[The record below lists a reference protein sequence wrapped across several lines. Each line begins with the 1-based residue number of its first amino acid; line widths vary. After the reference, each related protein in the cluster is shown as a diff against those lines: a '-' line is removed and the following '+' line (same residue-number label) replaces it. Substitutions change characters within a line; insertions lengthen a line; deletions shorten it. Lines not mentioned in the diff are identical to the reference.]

1 MRLPARSASPP
12 LDPTLAIAVRRV
24 LAEPPRSPVD
34 PARFS
39 AGVLFGQPGIYPQ
52 GPPMVP
58 AAGPPLDEAGAEG
71 VLEADLPALVGV
83 GAPTATGLAA
93 FADPALAARAPDP
106 VLRAA
111 LVFLGVTIAAP
122 VAAAFVA
129 GELPVG
135 ALTIGEM
142 PGSGRVIGETGDPSV
157 RALNARYAAEPPAVI
172 APSLAHDLLWSG
184 GSDHHEEATLHAVL
198 AMVHLQIVARLAYVA
213 GLGTELTRRQNSLAL
228 TLLNSRHPGSDA
240 LSVRADDGPG
250 TIPGGD
256 PRLDGPDFWSIPF
269 APRADV
275 PPEPSPLLTAVL
287 AAVVADSDAVPRPLR
302 YDDRLADLLAR
313 DQGRDWLPLG
323 DHIRAALALGA
334 VSAGPVA
341 AAAGVSV
348 TELFAALGLEPAG
361 VPAAPGPQP

>member
-1 MRLPARSASPP
+1 MRLPARSAPSP
-12 LDPTLAIAVRRV
+12 LDPALATVIGRV
-24 LAEPPRSPVD
+24 LAEPPRPPVD

-58 AAGPPLDEAGAEG
+58 AAGATLGESAARAR
-71 VLEADLPALVGV
+71 LAADLPALVGV
-83 GAPTATGLAA
+83 GAPTADGVAA
-93 FADPALAARAPDP
+93 FADPALAVRAPDP

-122 VAAAFVA
+122 VVAAFVA

-135 ALTIGEM
+135 ALTIAEM
-142 PGSGRVIGETGDPSV
+142 PESGRVIGETGDPSV
-157 RALNARYAAEPPAVI
+157 RALNSRYAAEHPAVI

-198 AMVHLQIVARLAYVA
+198 AMVHLQVVARLPYVA

-240 LSVRADDGPG
+240 LAVRADDGPG

-269 APRADV
+269 APRADA
-275 PPEPSPLLTAVL
+275 PPEPSSLLTAVL
-287 AAVVADSDAVPRPLR
+287 AAVVADPDAVPRALS
-302 YDDRLADLLAR
+302 YDDRLADLLHR
-313 DQGRDWLPLG
+313 ELGRDWLPPV
-323 DHIRAALALGA
+323 DHARAAVVLGA
-334 VSAGPVA
+334 VPVARLAESAG
-341 AAAGVSV
+341 
-348 TELFAALGLEPAG
+348 LDDRALLTAIGLGGAD
-361 VPAAPGPQP
+361 VPLSHQA